1 MKIKRRDRLALLLA
15 AGSVLAGLGGTL
27 YAESYPAKPI
37 RVIVPLTPGGSTD
50 IMARII
56 GKGLEERLGQPIV
69 VYSYPGQ
76 GGNRA
81 MALVSQATA
90 DGYTLAWANVAPNA
104 INATLYKNLPYDHK
118 KDFAPI
124 SLVVRTPHIVVTNAA
139 VPVRTIKELIALA
152 KSSTVPLSYAAGG
165 EGNLS
170 HLAGE
175 YFANVAGIKL
185 TLRALAS
192 SPLAI
197 AALEANQVQLT
208 FTGIPIALPQIKA
221 KRLIPLAVTTLTR
234 YPLMPEVPTVAES
247 GMPGYEA
254 NSWNGVLAPAGT
266 PKAIITRLNAEIV
279 AIVRS
284 PAVEAQVTQLG
295 FTPVGSTPE
304 AFRDH
309 ITAEIEK
316 WGKVIHSGG
325 IQPPRQ

>member
-1 MKIKRRDRLALLLA
+1 MMLA
-15 AGSVLAGLGGTL
+15 AGVLLAGLGGP
-27 YAESYPAKPI
+27 AHAQAYPAKPI
-37 RVIVPLTPGGSTD
+37 RMIVPLTPGGSTD
-50 IMARII
+50 IMARIV
-56 GKGLEERLGQPIV
+56 GKGLEQRLGQPIV
-69 VYSYPGQ
+69 VYSYPGN

-81 MALVSQATA
+81 MELVSRAA
-90 DGYTLAWANVAPNA
+90 PDGYTLSWANVAPNA

-124 SLVVRTPHIVVTNAA
+124 SLVVRTPHIVLTNPS

-152 KSSTVPLSYAAGG
+152 RSSAVPLSYAAGG

-185 TLRALAS
+185 VLRALQS

-208 FTGIPIALPQIKA
+208 FTGIPVAQPQLKA
-221 KRLIPLAVTTLTR
+221 KRLIALAVTTAVR
-234 YPLMPEVPTVAES
+234 YPLMPDVPTVAES

-266 PKAIITRLNAEIV
+266 PKGIITRLNAEIV

-284 PAVEAQVTQLG
+284 PSVNAEVTQLG

-304 AFRDH
+304 EFRAH
-309 ITAEIEK
+309 IAAEIEK
-316 WGKVIHSGG
+316 WAKVIKAGG